1 MAEMNIIENDRAIVN
16 IDLMAALIIV
26 MSIIAVAIYSIP
38 TVSYNDKDWRAKQ
51 YIYTIRV
58 TDSMVQD
65 GGDPLWEVNWTSGN
79 YSGIKKIGF
88 LYIDN
93 NSKPENKVL
102 NIDKIKA
109 LMGNGYKD
117 NSTNTTWW
125 EFPSP
130 DNNLSTIDN
139 ASRVLGLTGYS
150 FYIQLHPVG
159 LNNFDPNSLE
169 TNISSKIIN
178 FDIATVVDRY
188 VYIVDPSISDD
199 IKYLKYDNRVVH
211 YRLNLWVW

>member
-1 MAEMNIIENDRAIVN
+1 MAKMNIIENDHAIVN

-26 MSIIAVAIYSIP
+26 MSIIAVAMYSVP

-58 TDSMVQD
+58 TDSMVQNE
-65 GGDPLWEVNWTSGN
+65 GDSLWEVNWTSGN
-79 YSGIKKIGF
+79 YSGVKKIGF
-88 LYIDN
+88 LYIN
-93 NSKPENKVL
+93 NNKPENKVL
-102 NIDKIKA
+102 NIEKIKA

-117 NSTNTTWW
+117 NYTYTTWW

-130 DNNLSTIDN
+130 DNNLTTVNN
-139 ASRVLGLTGYS
+139 ASRSLGLTGYS

-159 LNNFDPNSLE
+159 LNNFDPIPLE
-169 TNISSKIIN
+169 TNISSKNIN

-199 IKYLKYDNRVVH
+199 IKYLKYDNMAVH

>member
-1 MAEMNIIENDRAIVN
+1 MVKMKIIENDRAIVN

-26 MSIIAVAIYSIP
+26 MSIIAVAMYSFP

-51 YIYTIRV
+51 YIYSIRV

-65 GGDPLWEVNWTSGN
+65 EGDPLWEVNWTSGN
-79 YSGIKKIGF
+79 YSVVKKIGF
-88 LYIDN
+88 LYIN
-93 NSKPENKVL
+93 NKNRPENKVL
-102 NIDKIKA
+102 NIEKLRS

-130 DNNLSTIDN
+130 DNNLTIIDN
-139 ASRVLGLTGYS
+139 ASRALGLTGYS

-159 LNNFDPNSLE
+159 LSNFDPSPLE
-169 TNISSKIIN
+169 TNISGKNIN

-188 VYIVDPSISDD
+188 VYIADPAISDD
-199 IKYLKYDNRVVH
+199 IKYLKYDNKAVH

>member
-1 MAEMNIIENDRAIVN
+1 MAKMNVIENDSAIVN

-38 TVSYNDKDWRAKQ
+38 TISYNDKDWRSKQ

-65 GGDPLWEVNWTSGN
+65 EGDPLWEINWISGN
-79 YSGIKKIGF
+79 YSGVEKIGF
-88 LYIDN
+88 LYINN
-93 NSKPENKVL
+93 NSKPEKKVL
-102 NIDKIKA
+102 NIEKIKA

-130 DNNLSTIDN
+130 DNNLSVIDD
-139 ASRVLGLTGYS
+139 ASRALGLTGYS

-159 LNNFDPNSLE
+159 LANFNPIPLE
-169 TNISSKIIN
+169 ANISSKNIN
-178 FDIATVVDRY
+178 FNIATVVDRY

>member
-1 MAEMNIIENDRAIVN
+1 MVKMKIIENDRAIVN

-26 MSIIAVAIYSIP
+26 MSIIAVAMYSFP

-51 YIYTIRV
+51 YIYSIRV

-65 GGDPLWEVNWTSGN
+65 EGDPLWEVNWTSGN
-79 YSGIKKIGF
+79 YSVVKKIGF
-88 LYIDN
+88 LYIN
-93 NSKPENKVL
+93 NKNRPENKVL
-102 NIDKIKA
+102 NIEKLRS
-109 LMGNGYKD
+109 LMDNGYKD

-130 DNNLSTIDN
+130 DNNLTIIDN
-139 ASRVLGLTGYS
+139 ASRALGLTGYS

-159 LNNFDPNSLE
+159 LSNFDPSPLE
-169 TNISSKIIN
+169 TNISSKNIN

-188 VYIVDPSISDD
+188 VYIADPAISDD
-199 IKYLKYDNRVVH
+199 IKYLKYDNKAVH